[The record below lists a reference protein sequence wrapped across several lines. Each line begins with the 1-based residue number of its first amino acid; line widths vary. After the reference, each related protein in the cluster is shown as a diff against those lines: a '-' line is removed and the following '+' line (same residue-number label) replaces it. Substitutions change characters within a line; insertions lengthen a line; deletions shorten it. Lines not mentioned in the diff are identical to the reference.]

1 MKLTLALD
9 WSPNTLHAGYFVAEA
24 EGYFKDNQLDV
35 TFVTP
40 EEDNYAT
47 TPAKKLA
54 DRQVHVAVAPSES
67 VISFNTLPDAV
78 PLVAIAAVLQEDAS
92 AIVTRSDSGITR
104 PAQLDGKTFASYQAR
119 FEDDIVR
126 QLVQADGGQGNL
138 VISNPDK
145 LEMWRTVAEGTAD
158 ATWVFLPWEGPKA
171 RHEANVTFNT
181 FRLHD
186 YHIPYGYSPL
196 LVTYEELIE
205 QEPERLRAF
214 VRAVEKGWRFVD
226 DHPGRAAEILCDHM
240 RHPDFRNREMIKES
254 LHLLQPAILGSGDRW
269 GFMDGTRWLAWV
281 EWMIDTK
288 VLKDT
293 SGTPINLS
301 QIDTSMFYTNDF
313 FK

>member
-9 WSPNTLHAGYFVAEA
+9 WSPNTLHAGYFIAEA
-24 EGYFKDNQLDV
+24 EGYFKDNLLDV

-54 DRQVHVAVAPSES
+54 DWQVHVAVAPSES

-104 PAQLDGKTFASYQAR
+104 PAQLDGRTFASYQAR

-126 QLVQADGGQGNL
+126 QLVRADGGQGDL

-158 ATWVFLPWEGPKA
+158 ATWVFLPWEGLKA
-171 RHEANVTFNT
+171 RHEAQVAFNA
-181 FRLHD
+181 FRLSD
-186 YHIPYGYSPL
+186 YRIPYGYSPL
-196 LVTYEELIE
+196 LITHEELIE
-205 QEPERLRAF
+205 QEPDLLRAF
-214 VRAVEKGWRFVD
+214 VRTVEKGWRFVN
-226 DHPGRAAEILCDHM
+226 DHPGRAAEILCDHI

-254 LHLLQPAILGSGDRW
+254 LDLLQPAILDDSDRW

-288 VLKDT
+288 VLKDI
-293 SGTPINLS
+293 SGTPINFG

>member
-1 MKLTLALD
+1 MKLTFALD
-9 WSPNTLHAGYFVAEA
+9 WSPNTLHAGYFIAEA
-24 EGYFKDNQLDV
+24 EGYFRDNELDV

-67 VISFNTLPDAV
+67 VISFNTLPDPV

-126 QLVQADGGQGNL
+126 QLVRADGGQGNL
-138 VISNPDK
+138 TITNPDK

-171 RHEANVTFNT
+171 RHEAQVTFNA
-181 FRLHD
+181 FRLSD

-196 LVTYEELIE
+196 LVTHEELIE

-214 VRAVEKGWRFVD
+214 VRAVEKGWRFVND
-226 DHPGRAAEILCDHM
+226 RPDRAAEILCDHI
-240 RHPDFRNREMIKES
+240 RHPDFQNREMIKES
-254 LHLLQPAILGSGDRW
+254 LILLQPAILDDSDRW
-269 GFMDGTRWLAWV
+269 GFMDGTRWLSWV

-293 SGTPINLS
+293 SGTPINFG